1 MRVPCLLS
9 GAAPA
14 ASAAIGIK
22 PAAQLRLPFGRV
34 AGVGPLRMLAPVGLI
49 VVMGIRVVAVD
60 IGAVGPPSKFAW
72 AEFEAPGREVLA
84 AGHDP

>member
-1 MRVPCLLS
+1 
-9 GAAPA
+9 
-14 ASAAIGIK
+14 
-22 PAAQLRLPFGRV
+22 
-34 AGVGPLRMLAPVGLI
+34 MLAPVGLI